1 MVFDNSFE
9 NRFRIELKKENLSGD
24 NIEFIMSL
32 ISEDKDD
39 SNLKRINNDAFLK
52 LKNAGLEEAFNRSCD
67 RMGIKWCHSNES
79 SR

>member
-24 NIEFIMSL
+24 NIEF
-32 ISEDKDD
+32 
-39 SNLKRINNDAFLK
+39 KRINNDAFLK

-67 RMGIKWCHSNES
+67 RMGIKWYHSNES

>member
-52 LKNAGLEEAFNRSCD
+52 LKNAGLEEAVNRSCD
-67 RMGIKWCHSNES
+67 RMEIKWYHSNES